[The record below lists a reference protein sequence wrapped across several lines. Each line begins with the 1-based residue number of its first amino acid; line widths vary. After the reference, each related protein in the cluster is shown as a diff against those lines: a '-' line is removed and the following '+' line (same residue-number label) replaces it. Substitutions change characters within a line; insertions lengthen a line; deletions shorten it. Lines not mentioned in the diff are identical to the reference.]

1 MNPCA
6 LKPYAQAIL
15 DHHHGTKE
23 DPLTI
28 ERDDGHTEDL
38 DVNVFFREMW
48 PSDRKA
54 LDLCRGKVLD
64 IGAGAGVHSL
74 ALQVMGLEVHAIDI
88 LPEAVEVMRGRGV
101 KHVTCQDVME
111 IPSADFDTLLL
122 LGRGIGF
129 VEDLSGL
136 DRFLR
141 QARNLVADGGQLLLD
156 SCDVTQDQKTIH
168 AAYQKANLDAGRYPG
183 QVRFRFRYGD
193 LVGDYL
199 TWLHVDY
206 DTLSGS
212 ARKRGWRPGLIIQ
225 ENDGNYLAPLIK
237 SNIGIEG
244 FNH

>member
-1 MNPCA
+1 MNPCP

-15 DHHHGTKE
+15 DHHHGSKE
-23 DPLTI
+23 AMLTI

-38 DVNVFFREMW
+38 DVDVFFREIW
-48 PSDRKA
+48 PSDRRA
-54 LDLCRGKVLD
+54 IDLCRGKVLD

-101 KHVTCQDVME
+101 EHVTCQDVME
-111 IPSADFDTLLL
+111 MPSGDYDILLL

-141 QARNLVADGGQLLLD
+141 HARKLVADGGQLILD
-156 SCDVTQDQKTIH
+156 SCDVTKDSRTFH
-168 AAYQKANLDAGRYPG
+168 ADYQKANIDAGRYPG

-206 DTLSGS
+206 GTLSEY
-212 ARKRGWRPGLIIQ
+212 AERTRWKPGLIVQ
-225 ENDGNYLAPLIK
+225 EKDGNYLAR
-237 SNIGIEG
+237 
-244 FNH
+244 FRFF